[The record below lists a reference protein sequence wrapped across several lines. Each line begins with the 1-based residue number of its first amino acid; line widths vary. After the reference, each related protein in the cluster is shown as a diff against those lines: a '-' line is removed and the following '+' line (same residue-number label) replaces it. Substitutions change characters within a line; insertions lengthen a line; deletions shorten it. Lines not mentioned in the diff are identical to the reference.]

1 MVEVVRL
8 LLRLPKDVWEELREW
23 AAQEDR
29 SLNSQIV
36 HVLRRALAEWKRGEH

>member
-8 LLRLPKDVWEELREW
+8 LLRLPKDVWEELRDW

-29 SLNSQIV
+29 SLNAQIV
-36 HVLRRALAEWKRGEH
+36 HVLRRALAERKGQ